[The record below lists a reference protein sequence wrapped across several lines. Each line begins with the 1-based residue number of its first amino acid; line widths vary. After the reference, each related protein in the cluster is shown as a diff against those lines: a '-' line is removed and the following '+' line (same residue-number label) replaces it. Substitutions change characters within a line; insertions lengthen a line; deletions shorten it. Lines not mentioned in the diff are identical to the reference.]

1 MNTSKNIPFV
11 CTRVHSWLILLLLLP
26 SCARNAAP
34 PGTGRLAILR
44 FENLD
49 ANPAMDWMGRG
60 FSEVISTELE
70 AAPDVLLV
78 SPTRLFSDVIALG
91 TRPISAPGISVEK
104 TAALAAGAEKIAY
117 GTYWVFAGRL
127 EARLTVQDTARLN
140 RTRVIAASA
149 PAGDLLG
156 AARSLALQLSPHAAQ
171 YGTDNEDAVK
181 DYVMALE
188 AQQASDLAAAATDA
202 GLAIAADANFGPPY
216 RLLAGV
222 KAQQDR
228 SGALGVI
235 ERALA
240 QPGIAPLERAR
251 LEIDSAR
258 LHNDPA
264 ALQQALVTFAKLQP
278 ADTDSWRS
286 LADLAFR
293 RRDFGQAVDAWR
305 KVLALEPDNLT
316 ALNQLGYAAIYS
328 HDLPAATAALNRYAT
343 LRPKD
348 PNPIDSL
355 GDINLITG
363 HLYEAESYYVQA
375 ANRDPNFYAGGDWY
389 KAAVA
394 RLLAGD
400 AAGADKFAS
409 RFAAARAAAHDPGAP
424 LITPQW
430 QWLSGDTKPAT
441 GALLQMARAAE
452 ADGSRELASRAYSQ
466 LAVWSLLAGD
476 RTAATAQAEKAAM
489 LAVPRTATE
498 TAIVR
503 FLALPPASASEWQAR
518 TERLA
523 PNPAQQ
529 AIRDTMLAYA
539 LLLSGQFAPAAE
551 HFNRLYDQGAAET
564 NEGIPVLLAWCYTE
578 AGRPNQVAPLLEFNP
593 VPSVNG
599 PSIFTSFYFPRLLK
613 RKL

>member
-1 MNTSKNIPFV
+1 M
-11 CTRVHSWLILLLLLP
+11 CTRVHSWLILFLLLLP
-26 SCARNAAP
+26 SCARNTAP
-34 PGTGRLAILR
+34 PAAGRLAILR

-49 ANPAMDWMGRG
+49 ANPALDWMGRG

-70 AAPDVLLV
+70 AAPDVRLV
-78 SPTRLFSDVIALG
+78 SPTRLLSDVVALG
-91 TRPISAPGISVEK
+91 ARPIAAPGISFEK
-104 TAALAAGAEKIAY
+104 SAALAAGAEQMAY
-117 GTYWVFAGRL
+117 GTYWVFDGHL
-127 EARLTVQDTARLN
+127 EARLTVQDTQRLN

-149 PAGDLLG
+149 PTGDLLG
-156 AARSLALQLSPHAAQ
+156 AARSLALQLSAHAAP
-171 YGTDNEDAVK
+171 YGTASEEAVK
-181 DYVMALE
+181 NYVMALE
-188 AQQASDLAAAATDA
+188 AQQTSDLAAAETHA
-202 GLAIAADANFGPPY
+202 GLAMAADPHFGPPY
-216 RLLAGV
+216 RLLASQ
-222 KAQQDR
+222 KALQDR
-228 SGALGVI
+228 SGALALI

-240 QPGIAPLERAR
+240 QPGIAPLEHAR

-278 ADTDSWRS
+278 ADADSWRS

-293 RRDFGQAVDAWR
+293 RRDFRQAADAWR
-305 KVLALEPDNLT
+305 KLLALEPDNLT
-316 ALNQLGYAAIYS
+316 ALNQLGYAAAYA
-328 HDLPAATAALNRYAT
+328 HNLPAASAALHRYVT

-363 HLYEAESYYVQA
+363 HLKEAEAFYVQA
-375 ANRDPNFYAGGDWY
+375 AKLDPNFYTGGDWY

-400 AAGADKFAS
+400 AAGADQLAS

-430 QWLSGDTKPAT
+430 QWLSGRTKPAIES
-441 GALLQMARAAE
+441 LQQMARSAG
-452 ADGSRELASRAYSQ
+452 ADGSRELASRAYAQ
-466 LAVWSLLAGD
+466 LAVWSLLSGD
-476 RTAATAQAEKAAM
+476 RTAAMAQAEKAAM
-489 LAVPRTATE
+489 LAVPGSAAE
-498 TAIVR
+498 AAVVR
-503 FLALPPASASEWQAR
+503 FLTLPPASASEWQAR
-518 TERLA
+518 AERLA

-578 AGRPNQVAPLLEFNP
+578 TGRPNDAAPLLEFNP
-593 VPSVNG
+593 APSVNG

-613 RKL
+613 KKL